1 VFYQSHQS
9 GIETLLLTK
18 TTSSREAT
26 NRTNLEL
33 KREFPEV
40 VLPDLNATNRTNLEL
55 KHRRKSLDKKNILST
70 NRTNLELKQ
79 INILLI
85 NDT

>member
-1 VFYQSHQS
+1 M
-9 GIETLLLTK
+9 LTK

-55 KHRRKSLDKKNILST
+55 KHRRKSLDKKNIFST